1 MSRTE
6 PWQPA
11 MQGGTVTAPAIEKP
25 AVLAALL
32 RRARRPL
39 LVVGHRTLVTGGDG
53 ERAID
58 LLARAAQKAG
68 IPVAATGDTGPALAA
83 RGIEPAVCISAM
95 NLANRLVDPTFAG
108 VDGKGPHDIVFVAG
122 LAYAIEW
129 TLLSG
134 LRHGAPHLVTVSLS
148 PAYEPHASFSL
159 PNLAWPAWRSL
170 IAEAF
175 ALEEGA
181 P

>member
-11 MQGGTVTAPAIEKP
+11 MQGGTVTAPALEKP
-25 AVLAALL
+25 GALAALV

-53 ERAID
+53 ELAID
-58 LLARAAQKAG
+58 LLARAALKAG
-68 IPVAATGDTGPALAA
+68 IPVAATGDAGPALAV
-83 RGIEPAVCISAM
+83 RGVEPAICISAM
-95 NLANRLVDPTFAG
+95 NLANRLADPAWPG
-108 VDGKGPHDIVFVAG
+108 VDGQGPHDIVFVAG
-122 LAYAIEW
+122 LSYALEW

-170 IAEAF
+170 IAGAF
-175 ALEEGA
+175 GLEEAA